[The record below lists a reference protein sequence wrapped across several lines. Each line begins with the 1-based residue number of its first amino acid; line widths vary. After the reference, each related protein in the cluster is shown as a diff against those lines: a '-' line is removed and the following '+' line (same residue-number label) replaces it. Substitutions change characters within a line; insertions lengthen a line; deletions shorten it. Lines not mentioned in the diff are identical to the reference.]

1 MNKQI
6 ISKGKS
12 AVYVQD
18 HIGLKTLYN
27 DINRNDYQINISDLF
42 LKLFYHACQHERKS
56 TIIFLLRIYFELFS
70 QCEQIAL
77 RQCFF
82 YGKYKLKKKSMISWY
97 SQYVIPLIKID
108 L

>member
-1 MNKQI
+1 MNKQLV
-6 ISKGKS
+6 SKGKR
-12 AVYVQD
+12 AVYIQD
-18 HIGLKTLYN
+18 HACLKSLYA
-27 DINRNDYQINISDLF
+27 DINTNDYEINITDLF

-56 TIIFLLRIYFELFS
+56 TIIFLLRIYYDIFS

-77 RQCFF
+77 RQSFF

-108 L
+108 

>member
-82 YGKYKLKKKSMISWY
+82 YGKYKLKFLCLIS
-97 SQYVIPLIKID
+97 SILLRGVQ
-108 L
+108 

>member
-6 ISKGKS
+6 ISKGKT

-18 HIGLKTLYN
+18 HDCLKTLYN
-27 DINRNDYQINISDLF
+27 DIQRNDYQINMADLF

-70 QCEQIAL
+70 QCEQIGL
-77 RQCFF
+77 RQSFF

-97 SQYVIPLIKID
+97 SQYVIPLIKIEM
-108 L
+108 